1 MKKILIVALVMSIFI
16 PIYARPH
23 RGDRYGCR
31 PWPPPPPGR
40 YYHCGPN
47 NGVRLAADIV
57 GLVGASLWVLNPPRQ
72 TTVIQQ
78 VPQPVIIQQPQVQ
91 MKPVWIQ
98 TVGPDGRVTYQK
110 IFVQEQVS
118 PSQVIYY

>member
-16 PIYARPH
+16 PVYARPH
-23 RGDRYGCR
+23 GGDRYGYR
-31 PWPPPPPGR
+31 PGPPPPPRR

-110 IFVQEQVS
+110 VFVQEQVS